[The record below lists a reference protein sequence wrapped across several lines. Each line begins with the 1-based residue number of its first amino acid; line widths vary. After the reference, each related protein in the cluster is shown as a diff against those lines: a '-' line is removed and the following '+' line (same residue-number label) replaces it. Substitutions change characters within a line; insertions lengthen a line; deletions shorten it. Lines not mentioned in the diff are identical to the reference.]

1 MGQIG
6 KERDAVQL
14 PAVAIPVGVLVI
26 RLMADVNYTE
36 VVQRAQEQ
44 SRALLDLL
52 LLIPNMENFRR
63 LSVKKLAN
71 LLSRDGNC
79 GQN

>member
-14 PAVAIPVGVLVI
+14 PVVAILVGVLGI
-26 RLMADVNYTE
+26 RLTADVNYTE
-36 VVQRAQEQ
+36 VVPRVQEQ
-44 SRALLDLL
+44 RRALLDLL
-52 LLIPNMENFRR
+52 PLIPNMEIFRR

-71 LLSRDGNC
+71 LLSRADIC
-79 GQN
+79 E

>member
-14 PAVAIPVGVLVI
+14 PAVAIPVGALVT
-26 RLMADVNYTE
+26 RLTADVNYTE
-36 VVQRAQEQ
+36 VVPRAQEQ
-44 SRALLDLL
+44 RRALLDLL
-52 LLIPNMENFRR
+52 PLIPNMENFRR

-71 LLSRDGNC
+71 LQSRADIC